1 MKFKNFHQRFR
12 NSYAKLIAIIVLSL
26 IPMFLI
32 SMTFIMAYY
41 KNSQERVVTANDLIA
56 QASFGKVFDSL
67 ENLQIGGFSLLSS
80 DDVGFLNLL
89 EATEQSYSERL
100 YYANRVRDKMID
112 LEVSSDYVKEITLIT
127 EQNDILS
134 THGVILVSRSGM
146 DSLYQTAFEAKGNFF
161 CYEGQLYIVIKIVSG
176 LENPAVVILG
186 ELDTQAIFEQISE
199 PAAQHSNGC
208 YLVISDTNTS
218 WRIVTGN
225 SDESFQAYLAKPE
238 KSTRNV
244 VQIGGKNFTVSRYE
258 DRLQGL
264 SMVAYMSES
273 SVNAWL
279 FMALSVLTIAIT
291 ASIIRI
297 DWKLIKKIVATP
309 VDTLVSA
316 FQNAE
321 QGQYA
326 QIKAQFDYD
335 KDFAYIAEQ
344 VNVLIEKLQQ
354 STAREYEQ
362 ELRTQ
367 QAELKHMQA
376 QINPHF
382 LYNSLFTVSRLA
394 KDGNGKL
401 ASEFANYLAK
411 YFSYLTRS
419 GSGLATLSDE
429 VNHLNTYLQIMRY
442 RFSNRIHI
450 HVQNEVQESNIMIPK
465 LIIQP
470 LAENAFEHGLK
481 DVLADGE
488 LNIRIWTEKEKL
500 LVTVED
506 NGGLVTQDVLQNIRN
521 YVYAGSNDGAHTG
534 LYNVNK
540 RLKLCFGS
548 NSGLLFQRND
558 EDGLRVTAV
567 IERKSEVV
575 S

>member
-1 MKFKNFHQRFR
+1 MKFKNFHQQFR
-12 NSYAKLIAIIVLSL
+12 NSYTKLVAIIVLSL
-26 IPMFLI
+26 TPMFLL

-41 KNSQERVVTANDLIA
+41 KNSQERVVMANDLIA

-67 ENLQIGGFSLLSS
+67 ENLQISGFSLLSS

-89 EATEQSYSERL
+89 EVTEQSYSERL
-100 YYANRVRDKMID
+100 YYANRVRDKVVD
-112 LEVSSDYVKEITLIT
+112 LEVSSDYVKDIALIT

-134 THGVILVSRSGM
+134 AHGVILASRSGM
-146 DSLYQTAFEAKGNFF
+146 DALYQTAFEAKGNFF
-161 CYEGQLYIVIKIVSG
+161 CYEGRLYIVVKIVSG
-176 LENPAVVILG
+176 LEDPAVVICG

-199 PAAQHSNGC
+199 PVVQYSNGC
-208 YLVISDTNTS
+208 YLAISDADAS
-218 WRIVTGN
+218 WRIVAGN
-225 SDESFQAYLAKPE
+225 SDESFQVYLAEPE
-238 KSTRNV
+238 KARGDV

-258 DRLQGL
+258 DNLQGL
-264 SMVAYMSES
+264 SMVAYMSEP
-273 SVNAWL
+273 SVNTWL
-279 FMALSVLTIAIT
+279 FVALVVFTVAIT

-321 QGQYA
+321 QEQYT

-335 KDFAYIAEQ
+335 KDFSYIAEQ
-344 VNVLIEKLQQ
+344 VNVLIEKLRQ

-401 ASEFANYLAK
+401 ASEFANYLAN

-429 VNHLNTYLQIMRY
+429 VNHLNTYLQIMHY

-500 LVTVED
+500 LVMVED
-506 NGGLVTQDVLQNIRN
+506 NGGLVTQEVLQNIRN
-521 YVYAGSNDGAHTG
+521 YVYAGSDDGAHTG

-540 RLKLCFGS
+540 RLKLYFGR

-567 IERKSEVV
+567 IERKSEVIQ
-575 S
+575 